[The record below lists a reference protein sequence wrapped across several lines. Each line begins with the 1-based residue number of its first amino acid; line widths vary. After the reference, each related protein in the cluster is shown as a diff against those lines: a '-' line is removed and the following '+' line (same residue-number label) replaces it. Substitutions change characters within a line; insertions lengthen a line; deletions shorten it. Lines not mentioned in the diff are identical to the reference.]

1 MKKKTRKRSKQ
12 SMKKQLTSK
21 KKCTLW
27 ITALLG
33 LAAVICGIVTFVNYF
48 TKTLFDLISNGDL
61 EIDDED

>member
-1 MKKKTRKRSKQ
+1 
-12 SMKKQLTSK
+12 MKKQLTSK

-33 LAAVICGIVTFVNYF
+33 LAAVICGIVAIVNYF

-61 EIDDED
+61 EIDDEN

>member
-1 MKKKTRKRSKQ
+1 MKILQSTKKKR
-12 SMKKQLTSK
+12 
-21 KKCTLW
+21 TLW

-33 LAAVICGIVTFVNYF
+33 LAAVICGIVTIVNYF

>member
-1 MKKKTRKRSKQ
+1 
-12 SMKKQLTSK
+12 MKKQLTSK

-33 LAAVICGIVTFVNYF
+33 LAAVISGIVTIVNYF